1 MNPRKLNQLIFI
13 TLLAAIAYKLPL
25 FLDLTKAQ
33 RINLVIFLVAAL
45 LWITEVVP
53 LFVTALIIL
62 FLEAVWLQ
70 PNAPGTSLSTYL
82 SPFFSSV
89 ILLFLG
95 GFVLAKALETY
106 KLDEIFAKK
115 ILQRT
120 GTKPSSVLFGFMIV
134 TAFLSMWM
142 SNTAITALMIA
153 VALPLV
159 RKVDDKNFTKALLIG
174 IAFSANI
181 GGMGTPIGTPPNAIA
196 MEALKSQGIH
206 LSFTKWLMLALP
218 ITLLLLLVTW
228 GILNI
233 FFRSKSQK
241 IEIKFEE
248 QPVIETKGKVIL
260 ITSVITAL
268 LWLTTEIHKI
278 PSSIVALIPIIVY
291 FSSGI
296 LERKHFNSLSWDVLI
311 LMGGGLS
318 LGKAFNVTG
327 LSKWL
332 VHSIGFEHMSQY
344 AVLAVLVIITIVLT
358 NFMSNTSTA
367 ALIIPLALSLEAN
380 PVAFAI
386 SIALSASA
394 SMLLPVSTP
403 PNAIAYSSGRLR
415 VKDMFI
421 TGLVI
426 TTLMGIL
433 ILTFQYFWVHLIG
446 M

>member
-1 MNPRKLNQLIFI
+1 MNSRRLNQFIFI
-13 TLLAAIAYKLPL
+13 TLLAAISYKLPL
-25 FLDLTKAQ
+25 LLDLTKGQ

-62 FLEAVWLQ
+62 FLEAVWLK

-120 GTKPSSVLFGFMIV
+120 GTKPSSVLFGFMLV

-159 RKVDDKNFTKALLIG
+159 RKIDDKNFTKALLIG

-196 MEALKSQGIH
+196 MEALKSQGVQ
-206 LSFTKWLMLALP
+206 LSFTRWLMLALP
-218 ITLLLLLVTW
+218 LTLLLLLVTW
-228 GILNI
+228 GILSI
-233 FFRSKSQK
+233 FFRSKAQK

-248 QPVIETKGKVIL
+248 QPVIETKGKVVL
-260 ITSVITAL
+260 ITSLVTAL
-268 LWLTTEIHKI
+268 LWLTAEVHRI

-318 LGKAFNVTG
+318 LGKAFGVTG

-332 VHSIGFEHMSQY
+332 VHSIGFKYMSQY

-367 ALIIPLALSLEAN
+367 ALVIPLALSLEAN
-380 PVAFAI
+380 PVAFAMC
-386 SIALSASA
+386 IALSASA

-403 PNAIAYSSGRLR
+403 PNAIAYSSGMLR
-415 VKDMFI
+415 VKDMFM

>member
-1 MNPRKLNQLIFI
+1 MNSRRLNQFIFI
-13 TLLAAIAYKLPL
+13 TLLAAISYKLPL
-25 FLDLTKAQ
+25 FLDLTKGQ

-62 FLEAVWLQ
+62 FLEAVWLK

-120 GTKPSSVLFGFMIV
+120 GTKPSSVLFGFMLV

-159 RKVDDKNFTKALLIG
+159 RKIDDKNFTKALLIG

-196 MEALKSQGIH
+196 MEALKSQGVQ
-206 LSFTKWLMLALP
+206 LSFTRWLILALP
-218 ITLLLLLVTW
+218 LTLLLLLVTW
-228 GILNI
+228 GILSI
-233 FFRSKSQK
+233 FFRSKAQK

-248 QPVIETKGKVIL
+248 QPVIETKGKVVL
-260 ITSVITAL
+260 ITSLVTAL
-268 LWLTTEIHKI
+268 LWLTAEVHKI

-318 LGKAFNVTG
+318 LGKAFGVTG

-332 VHSIGFEHMSQY
+332 VHSIGFEYMSQY

-367 ALIIPLALSLEAN
+367 ALVIPLALSLKAN
-380 PVAFAI
+380 PVALAMCV
-386 SIALSASA
+386 ALSASA

-403 PNAIAYSSGRLR
+403 PNAIAYSSGMLR
-415 VKDMFI
+415 VKDMFK
-421 TGLVI
+421 TGLVV

-446 M
+446 I